1 MAPGRGMRKSTDC
14 GNSVPGAYKSCG
26 LAKDTRKPMDNSD
39 YGVKAVDQVFVP
51 IVFETLSLFLR
62 VVE

>member
-1 MAPGRGMRKSTDC
+1 MAPGGGTRKSVDY
-14 GNSVPGAYKSCG
+14 GESVTGAHKSCG